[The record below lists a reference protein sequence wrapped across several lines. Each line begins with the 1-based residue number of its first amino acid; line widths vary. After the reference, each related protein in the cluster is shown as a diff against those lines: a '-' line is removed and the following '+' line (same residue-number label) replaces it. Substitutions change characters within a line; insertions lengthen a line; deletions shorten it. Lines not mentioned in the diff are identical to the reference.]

1 MRATTCGG
9 RVCVYVC
16 FDSGTAAREVSLISW
31 QEAHWTTDREL
42 NLLLMKLC
50 SNTSRQNCSTVLLWC
65 WLLPRCLLV
74 FVRTRFT
81 PGFSPAIVFSKFDF
95 FSFFY
100 TQIPCSE
107 PNWAPTKECHNRYIF
122 LGAHRRDSR
131 TCLKFSQS
139 ETRPVKKVHSH
150 CCLYAAAK
158 LVSLFVFALFSVKYK
173 LLQCWIVIW
182 NMNKVAVAI
191 IRSSQA
197 HSCSCERRSLC
208 LQAAANQKKTGLK
221 GEELKL
227 FFQTEV
233 LHQGPTSANHE
244 KLL

>member
-1 MRATTCGG
+1 MWRTGLCV
-9 RVCVYVC
+9 RVLWLWDCC
-16 FDSGTAAREVSLISW
+16 PWSLINFMAIGPLDYRQRAKPSAD
-31 QEAHWTTDREL
+31 EAVFKHQQT
-42 NLLLMKLC
+42 KLFHC
-50 SNTSRQNCSTVLLWC
+50 ASLVLAASTV
-65 WLLPRCLLV
+65 
-74 FVRTRFT
+74 FVGFCKDPFYTRFF
-81 PGFSPAIVFSKFDF
+81 PSHHFFKSSF

-100 TQIPCSE
+100 KQIPCSE
-107 PNWAPTKECHNRYIF
+107 PNWAPTKERHNRYIF
-122 LGAHRRDSR
+122 LGAHRSDSR
-131 TCLKFSQS
+131 TCLKFSLS

-150 CCLYAAAK
+150 SCLYAAAK

-173 LLQCWIVIW
+173 LLQCWILIW

-227 FFQTEV
+227 FFQTEA

>member
-9 RVCVYVC
+9 WVCVYVC
-16 FDSGTAAREVSLISW
+16 FDSGTAAHEVSLISW
-31 QEAHWTTDREL
+31 QQAHWTTDREL

-81 PGFSPAIVFSKFDF
+81 PGFSPAIIF
-95 FSFFY
+95 FKSTFFFFFLY
-100 TQIPCSE
+100 TNGHQPKNVTIDI
-107 PNWAPTKECHNRYIF
+107 Y
-122 LGAHRRDSR
+122 LGAHRSDSR
-131 TCLKFSQS
+131 TCLKCSQS

-150 CCLYAAAK
+150 SCLYAAAK

-173 LLQCWIVIW
+173 LLQCWILIW

-197 HSCSCERRSLC
+197 HSCSCERRRLC

-227 FFQTEV
+227 FFQTEA

>member
-139 ETRPVKKVHSH
+139 ETRPVKKSAQSLLFI
-150 CCLYAAAK
+150 CCCK
-158 LVSLFVFALFSVKYK
+158 IG
-173 LLQCWIVIW
+173 IVVCFCFIFCQ
-182 NMNKVAVAI
+182 I
-191 IRSSQA
+191 
-197 HSCSCERRSLC
+197 
-208 LQAAANQKKTGLK
+208 
-221 GEELKL
+221 
-227 FFQTEV
+227 
-233 LHQGPTSANHE
+233 
-244 KLL
+244 